1 MSTLIVGLGATGLSV
16 ARHLAARGEGFCV
29 ADSRPAPPGLSAL
42 RALDPAIPV
51 HCGPFDPRLFSGF
64 ERLVLSPGV
73 SPQEPAVAAARAAG
87 ACILGDIALFA
98 AAARAPVVGITGS
111 NGKST
116 VTSLV
121 GEMVRAAGYR
131 VGVGGNL
138 GPPAL
143 DLLAEPEPDL
153 YVLELSSFQL
163 ETARGLRC
171 AVAAVLNL
179 APDHMDR
186 HPDLDAYAAAKGR
199 IYAGAGVAVRNRDDP
214 WVRAMPGAPGIGFG
228 LDRPAAGDFGLLP
241 RGDGEW
247 LACGGEPLMP
257 VSALRLSGRHNL
269 SNALAALA
277 LARAAGLPRKSSLEA
292 LGGFAG
298 LPHRCQWVARV
309 RGVDW
314 YNDSKGTN
322 LGATLAALSGLE
334 GPVVLIAG
342 GQGKGQDFTPLREA
356 VRGRAR
362 GVVLLGQDA
371 ARIESALN
379 GTVPVIRAPDMEQA
393 VAEAGRLA
401 QAGDSV
407 LLSPA
412 CASFDMF
419 RGYAHR
425 GEVFEAAVRR
435 DLA

>member
-1 MSTLIVGLGATGLSV
+1 MNTLIVGLGETGLSV
-16 ARHLAARGEGFCV
+16 ARHLAARGEAFCV
-29 ADSRPAPPGLSAL
+29 ADSRLSPPGVAAL
-42 RALDPAIPV
+42 GALDPAIPV
-51 HCGPFDPRLFSGF
+51 HLGPFDPGLFTRFSRL
-64 ERLVLSPGV
+64 LLSPGV

-87 ACILGDIALFA
+87 AHILGDIALFA
-98 AAARAPVVGITGS
+98 DVARAPVVGITGS

-116 VTSLV
+116 VTTLV
-121 GEMVRAAGYR
+121 AEMARAAGRR

-143 DLLAEPEPDL
+143 DLLTDPEPDL

-171 AVAAVLNL
+171 AAAAVLNV
-179 APDHMDR
+179 AADHMDR
-186 HPDLDAYAAAKGR
+186 HAHLDAYAAAKAR
-199 IYAGAGVAVRNRDDP
+199 IYAGAGVAVRNREDP
-214 WVRAMPGAPGIGFG
+214 RVRDMPGPAGITFG
-228 LDRPAAGDFGLLP
+228 LGEPAEGDYGLV
-241 RGDGEW
+241 RCGEEEW
-247 LACGGEPLMP
+247 LGRGREPLLP
-257 VSALRLSGRHNL
+257 VSALRLFGRHNL
-269 SNALAALA
+269 ANALAALA
-277 LARAAGLPRKSSLEA
+277 LGEAVDLPMAARLQA
-292 LGGFAG
+292 LQRFSG

-322 LGATLAALSGLE
+322 LGSTLAALEGLQ

-356 VRGRAR
+356 VRGKAR
-362 GVVLLGQDA
+362 GVILLGQDA
-371 ARIESALN
+371 ARIESALD
-379 GTVPVIRAPDMEQA
+379 GVVPVVRVSHMEQA

-401 QAGDSV
+401 RRGDCV

-412 CASFDMF
+412 CASFDLF

-425 GEVFEAAVRR
+425 GEVFESAVRR
-435 DLA
+435 GLA